1 LQLWLA
7 RGGCGVAAA
16 ARALKLL
23 RRLVAGGAPAGCVT
37 FWEWAVAWPW
47 VAHALEASG
56 LDWRAALRGQPQ
68 G

>member
-1 LQLWLA
+1 MGRMGA
-7 RGGCGVAAA
+7 G
-16 ARALKLL
+16 
-23 RRLVAGGAPAGCVT
+23 LVAGGAPAGCVT